1 MLKSPQALSK
11 LTVLE
16 LGSTIAG
23 PFCGRL
29 LADFGAQVVKVEDPA
44 GDVLRN
50 MGEIVNGK
58 SLHAASLLRNK
69 LVVAADL
76 RTLGGRDV
84 VKRLAA
90 KSDILIENFRP
101 GAIEKWGLSY
111 DELSKINPGLVMVRI
126 SGYGQTGPYSERP
139 GYGVIS
145 EATSGLRYITGYPD
159 APPPRM
165 GTTLTDYITGLYGAF
180 GALIALVER
189 GMSGK
194 GQVIDATLY
203 ESAFSFMESFVPA
216 YDKLGLIP
224 ERTGSKLPG
233 AVPNNLYVT
242 ADKQYILIAA
252 WADSLFR
259 RLCGAMAMPQLADD
273 PRFDVLK
280 SRAGNADALDDII
293 AGWTL
298 SLPLVEIER
307 ILAASEIPAS
317 RIFSMADIFKD
328 PHYAARQAI
337 VRVKDDALGD
347 VALAAPVPRLSRT
360 PGEIQH
366 AGHAKGQDTVAVLSR
381 FGFSAQEIDTLI
393 GDGSVHVS

>member
-1 MLKSPQALSK
+1 MFKSPQALSK

-29 LADFGAQVVKVEDPA
+29 LADFGAQVIKVEDPA
-44 GDVLRN
+44 GDVLRS

-69 LVVAADL
+69 LVVAADM
-76 RTLGGRDV
+76 RTPGGRDV

-101 GAIEKWGLSY
+101 GALEKWGLGY
-111 DELSKINPGLVMVRI
+111 DELAKLNRGLVMVRI
-126 SGYGQTGPYSERP
+126 SGYGQTGPYSARP
-139 GYGVIS
+139 GYGVVS
-145 EATSGLRYITGYPD
+145 EATSGLRYINGYPE
-159 APPPRM
+159 APPARM
-165 GTTLTDYITGLYGAF
+165 GTPLTDYVTGLYAAF
-180 GALIALVER
+180 GALVALVER
-189 GMSGK
+189 GVSGE
-194 GQVIDATLY
+194 GQVIDAALY

-216 YDKLGLIP
+216 YDKLGLVP

-233 AVPNNLYVT
+233 AAPNNLYVT

-259 RLCGAMAMPQLADD
+259 RLCIAMAMPQLADD
-273 PRFDVLK
+273 PRFDVVK
-280 SRAGNADALDDII
+280 ARAKNTDELDDII
-293 AGWTL
+293 TGWTL
-298 SLPLVEIER
+298 SRDLAEIEQ
-307 ILAASEIPAS
+307 ILATHEIPAS

-328 PHYAARQAI
+328 PHYRARQAI
-337 VRVKDDALGD
+337 VRVKDEALTD

-381 FGFSAQEIDTLI
+381 FGFTPQEIDALI
-393 GDGSVHVS
+393 HQGAVHVS

>member
-1 MLKSPQALSK
+1 MFKSPQALSK

-29 LADFGAQVVKVEDPA
+29 LADFGAQVIKVEDPA

-76 RTLGGRDV
+76 RTAGGRDV

-90 KSDILIENFRP
+90 RSDVLIENFRP
-101 GAIEKWGLSY
+101 GALEKWGLGY
-111 DELSKINPGLVMVRI
+111 EELSEVNKGLVMVRI
-126 SGYGQTGPYSERP
+126 SGYGQTGPYSTRP
-139 GYGVIS
+139 GYGVVS
-145 EATSGLRYITGYPD
+145 EATSGLRYINGYPE
-159 APPPRM
+159 APPARIGMP
-165 GTTLTDYITGLYGAF
+165 LTDYVTGLYAAF
-180 GALIALVER
+180 GALVALVER
-189 GMSGK
+189 GISGR
-194 GQVIDATLY
+194 GQVVDAALY

-233 AVPNNLYVT
+233 AAPNNLYVT
-242 ADKQYILIAA
+242 SDRQYVLIAA

-259 RLCGAMAMPQLADD
+259 RLCIAMAMPQLADD
-273 PRFDVLK
+273 PRFVDVK
-280 SRAGNADALDDII
+280 GRAGNADELDDVIS
-293 AGWTL
+293 AWTL
-298 SLPLVEIER
+298 SKDLAEIEK

-317 RIFSMADIFKD
+317 RIFSMADIFQD
-328 PHYAARQAI
+328 PHYRARQAI
-337 VRVKDDALGD
+337 VRVKDDALGE
-347 VALAAPVPRLSRT
+347 VALAAPVPRLGRT

-366 AGHAKGQDTVAVLSR
+366 VGHAKGEDTVAVLSR
-381 FGFSAQEIDTLI
+381 FGFTRQEIDALV
-393 GDGSVHVS
+393 GEGAVQVS